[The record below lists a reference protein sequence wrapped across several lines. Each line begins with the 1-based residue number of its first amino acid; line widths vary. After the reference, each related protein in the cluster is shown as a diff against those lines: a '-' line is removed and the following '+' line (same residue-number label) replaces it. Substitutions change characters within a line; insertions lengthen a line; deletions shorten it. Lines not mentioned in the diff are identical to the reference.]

1 MGSRDASQSVFL
13 GSLSVRFCRVRSSLT
28 PRSYYYLRS
37 YKFKI
42 EKRNQLQRSLSKYRM
57 DIIFNDFVGWLNYF
71 LLAEFIGERW

>member
-1 MGSRDASQSVFL
+1 MLFCAVL
-13 GSLSVRFCRVRSSLT
+13 ICISVRFCAVRTYLT

-57 DIIFNDFVGWLNYF
+57 DLRIIFDDFVGWLNSF

>member
-13 GSLSVRFCRVRSSLT
+13 GSLSVRCCRVRSSLT
-28 PRSYYYLRS
+28 PGSYYYLRS